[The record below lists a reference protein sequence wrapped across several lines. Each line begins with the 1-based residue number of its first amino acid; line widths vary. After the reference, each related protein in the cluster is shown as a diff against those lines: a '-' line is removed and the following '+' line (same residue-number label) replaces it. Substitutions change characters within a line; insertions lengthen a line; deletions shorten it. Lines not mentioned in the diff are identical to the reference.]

1 MRHFYLRDR
10 DTLFPVACIATERQ
24 TNDTKIAYA
33 LSVFHEGDDCDIRIA
48 RRIARGRLEKY
59 INGSYDQK
67 DEGWAKFGVV
77 LLEDPKANAKI
88 KLLAAVASDRE
99 IPSAARAAAK
109 EWLKNMTGTP
119 EQQAVQRKLDK
130 ECRIINGRLNVQHWW
145 RAKAVALQME
155 LDKMSVAAPPS

>member
-33 LSVFHEGDDCDIRIA
+33 LSVFHEGDDMDIRIA
-48 RRIARGRLEKY
+48 RRIARGRLEEY
-59 INGSYDQK
+59 IKGRYDQK
-67 DEGWAKFGVV
+67 NEGWAKFGVV
-77 LLEDPKANAKI
+77 VLEDPKSNAKV
-88 KLLAAVASDRE
+88 KLLATVAADPE
-99 IPSAARAAAK
+99 VPSVARKAAK

-130 ECRIINGRLNVQHWW
+130 ECRIINGTLQVQDWW

-155 LDKMSVAAPPS
+155 LDELVKAVA